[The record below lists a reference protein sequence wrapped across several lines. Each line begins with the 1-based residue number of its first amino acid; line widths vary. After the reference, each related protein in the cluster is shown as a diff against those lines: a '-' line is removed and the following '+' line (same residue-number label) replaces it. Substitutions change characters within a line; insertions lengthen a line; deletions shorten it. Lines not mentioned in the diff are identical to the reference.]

1 MTIQPNI
8 NSAVVVKWNVE
19 GAFVGVVT
27 ADIPQRL
34 MDGSDDDRTLV
45 FKTFLAARFL
55 SCDGLY
61 VERKFCGNTDVP
73 QNEDLLGRTIDAYIH
88 HTLLDSGKTLLLSD
102 LQGMSSTL
110 PMEMSTVL
118 DD

>member
-1 MTIQPNI
+1 
-8 NSAVVVKWNVE
+8 
-19 GAFVGVVT
+19 
-27 ADIPQRL
+27 

-45 FKTFLAARFL
+45 FKTFLAACFL

-73 QNEDLLGRTIDAYIH
+73 QNEDLLGRTINAYIH

-110 PMEMSTVL
+110 LMEMSVL
-118 DD
+118 HD